1 MTPGKVLVGAVWVL
15 SLAGYVFGGGTLAS
29 LGGFVVALLAAA
41 HVVEC
46 AVYLPRLKRA
56 PGSLAS
62 QLWQTFLFGF
72 FHLRELPTDEGT
84 AGPG

>member
-1 MTPGKVLVGAVWVL
+1 MTPGKVFVGAVWVL
-15 SLAGYVFGGGTLAS
+15 SLAGYVFGGAKLAG
-29 LGGFVVALLAAA
+29 LGGFVVALLAVA

-56 PGSLAS
+56 PGSLAN

-72 FHLRELPTDEGT
+72 FHIRELPTDGDA